1 MNMIKK
7 YAMNKIVVYTLI
19 LLLLVIFSIVPTTNN
34 NFNIEINND
43 KTTYESNF
51 VYLLD
56 NDNYVSKV
64 ISYFDNQSIEED
76 IKSKINIL
84 INGDSSLKSFYS
96 LIPKTTIL
104 KSVKVEKDNV
114 FLDFNKELLNVNE
127 YLEES
132 MIEAIVYTLTETN
145 GINNVYISVDGDALK
160 ELPNSKKQLSY
171 PLTRGYGIN
180 KKYDITNF
188 NDIDKT
194 TIFFAKSN
202 NEEIYYVPITK
213 ISNTNQNKIEVIIEE
228 LKSPVNSQDN
238 LNSYISSNV
247 QLVSSNIEDDK
258 MNLVFNEYIFNDLS
272 NKIILEEVKYLLSQ
286 SVFEN
291 YDIEEVIFSTEKDK
305 NIDSVIK
312 K

>member
-1 MNMIKK
+1 M
-7 YAMNKIVVYTLI
+7 
-19 LLLLVIFSIVPTTNN
+19 
-34 NFNIEINND
+34 
-43 KTTYESNF
+43 
-51 VYLLD
+51 
-56 NDNYVSKV
+56 
-64 ISYFDNQSIEED
+64 
-76 IKSKINIL
+76 
-84 INGDSSLKSFYS
+84 
-96 LIPKTTIL
+96 
-104 KSVKVEKDNV
+104 
-114 FLDFNKELLNVNE
+114 DFNKELLNVNE